1 MKVRENLICWKT
13 DATKVAAAERG
24 KKKTHNVPPMIN
36 LEKKTTSK
44 RKVASVS
51 EKDKGIVIEYQ

>member
-1 MKVRENLICWKT
+1 
-13 DATKVAAAERG
+13 
-24 KKKTHNVPPMIN
+24 MIN